1 MLLTKSNA
9 FAQIMRRSM
18 RIKDE
23 TGKSFSLRAV
33 FKESIRFLKEHAL
46 GAITRQE
53 DVFPTDVFWVLTI
66 PSIWSEP
73 AKQFMR
79 KAAEEVYLSRE
90 RPLFFACVTT
100 CLCAYSMSNF
110 YCPFLQGQLFLK
122 KVS

>member
-1 MLLTKSNA
+1 MYFYTNVLLTKSNA

-33 FKESIRFLKEHAL
+33 FKESIRFFKEHAL
-46 GAITRQE
+46 DAITRQE

-66 PSIWSEP
+66 PAIWSEP

-79 KAAEEVYLSRE
+79 KAAEEVYL
-90 RPLFFACVTT
+90 
-100 CLCAYSMSNF
+100 Y
-110 YCPFLQGQLFLK
+110 QGKDHFSLL
-122 KVS
+122 V

>member
-1 MLLTKSNA
+1 
-9 FAQIMRRSM
+9 MRRSM

-66 PSIWSEP
+66 PAIWSEP

-79 KAAEEVYLSRE
+79 KAAEEVYLYQE
-90 RPLFFACVTT
+90 RPLFVACVSRFYMCILNVQFLLSFFARTT
-100 CLCAYSMSNF
+100 FSQKSVLVLKSYLN
-110 YCPFLQGQLFLK
+110 LFLY
-122 KVS
+122 

>member
-33 FKESIRFLKEHAL
+33 FKESIRFLKDHAL

-79 KAAEEVYLSRE
+79 KAAEEVYL
-90 RPLFFACVTT
+90 F
-100 CLCAYSMSNF
+100 
-110 YCPFLQGQLFLK
+110 
-122 KVS
+122 

>member
-1 MLLTKSNA
+1 MYFYTNVLLTKSDA

-79 KAAEEVYLSRE
+79 KAAEEVYL
-90 RPLFFACVTT
+90 
-100 CLCAYSMSNF
+100 Y
-110 YCPFLQGQLFLK
+110 QGKDHFSLL
-122 KVS
+122 V